1 MTNAITTA
9 LLTLGFVLFSGSWSA
24 MTPAQSRTA
33 FPAPARFT
41 DPNRLTK
48 LRSAFGDIDRLFQD
62 FTAGANV
69 PGAAWGVVIDGQLV
83 HSGASGYRDIASKAP
98 ATPDTV
104 FRIASMTKSFTAM
117 AILKLRDEGKLSLD
131 DPAERH
137 LPEMKGWAS
146 ATADAPRITI
156 RHLLTHGA
164 GFPEDNPWG
173 DQQLS
178 ATEEQFTEMLRQG
191 VPFSNAS
198 GLAYEYSNFG
208 FAILGRI
215 VSRASGRPYRDY
227 LRTEILIP
235 LGMKSTTLEPSSVD
249 RGRLALGYRREDEW
263 WKDEPLL
270 PDGAFGAMGGL
281 LTSINDLGRYVA
293 TLMEAWPPR
302 DGPEAGPVRRSSLRE
317 MQQLQRFSGA
327 TAARDASSAAL
338 TLTAGGYG
346 YGLRVTQTCSL
357 RHIVGHGGGLPGFG
371 SLMQWLPEHGVGLI
385 AFGNL
390 TYTGWSRA
398 FTGAFELLQ
407 KTRGLEARVAQP
419 SAALVEAR
427 DAVSRLIMQWDD
439 QTADRI
445 AAVNLYMDQ
454 SKERRRAA
462 IESLRSTVGICS
474 TLPTNFDF
482 AENALRGQ
490 WTMAC
495 ERGRLRVAITLA
507 PTMPPRVQ
515 AWMVRPAPQGE
526 ALRPGI
532 SCSQ

>member
-1 MTNAITTA
+1 
-9 LLTLGFVLFSGSWSA
+9 
-24 MTPAQSRTA
+24 
-33 FPAPARFT
+33 
-41 DPNRLTK
+41 
-48 LRSAFGDIDRLFQD
+48 
-62 FTAGANV
+62 
-69 PGAAWGVVIDGQLV
+69 
-83 HSGASGYRDIASKAP
+83 
-98 ATPDTV
+98 
-104 FRIASMTKSFTAM
+104 
-117 AILKLRDEGKLSLD
+117 
-131 DPAERH
+131 
-137 LPEMKGWAS
+137 
-146 ATADAPRITI
+146 
-156 RHLLTHGA
+156 
-164 GFPEDNPWG
+164 
-173 DQQLS
+173 
-178 ATEEQFTEMLRQG
+178 
-191 VPFSNAS
+191 
-198 GLAYEYSNFG
+198 
-208 FAILGRI
+208 
-215 VSRASGRPYRDY
+215 
-227 LRTEILIP
+227 
-235 LGMKSTTLEPSSVD
+235 
-249 RGRLALGYRREDEW
+249 
-263 WKDEPLL
+263 
-270 PDGAFGAMGGL
+270 
-281 LTSINDLGRYVA
+281 
-293 TLMEAWPPR
+293 
-302 DGPEAGPVRRSSLRE
+302 
-317 MQQLQRFSGA
+317 
-327 TAARDASSAAL
+327 
-338 TLTAGGYG
+338 
-346 YGLRVTQTCSL
+346 
-357 RHIVGHGGGLPGFG
+357 
-371 SLMQWLPEHGVGLI
+371 MQWLPEHGVGLI